1 MRSGG
6 PNVLDSLERIRER
19 LSVHRFREEQAHP
32 GSTFEA
38 AVALILHE
46 AQPGRPELLFIERA
60 QREGDPWSGHMAFP
74 GGRREPGD
82 PDRLRTA
89 LRETFE
95 EVGFE
100 PARPLGRLDDVRG
113 ARRPRV
119 DDLLVSAYVFG
130 VDEPPRIV
138 ASPEVQSTVWVP
150 LAWIADP
157 GSWTEHVVRDA
168 AGARRLPALR
178 HDRYVIWGLTLRIL
192 ESFFATLGQPLELEP
207 PAGT

>member
-1 MRSGG
+1 MDGDG
-6 PNVLDSLERIRER
+6 APKVLESLERIGQR
-19 LSVHRFREEQAHP
+19 LSLHRCREEQARS

-74 GGRREPGD
+74 GGRREPSD

-130 VDEPPRIV
+130 VDPLPRIV
-138 ASPEVQSTVWVP
+138 PSPEVQSTVWVP
-150 LAWIADP
+150 LASIVDP
-157 GSWTEHVVRDA
+157 ASWTEHVIREP
-168 AGARRLPALR
+168 AGARRVPALQ
-178 HDRYVIWGLTLRIL
+178 HGRYLIWGLTLRIL
-192 ESFFATLGQPLELEP
+192 GSFFATLGEPLKLDP
-207 PAGT
+207 PT